1 MSQDWN
7 IRPRGT
13 VCGACQ
19 KAFEDGQAYTTR
31 LVFES
36 LDYSR
41 DDYCDACWVTE
52 AARKTSY
59 SSWKGLFR
67 MPPPEPERRVR
78 KETAET
84 LLRQLLEEN
93 NPARKSAIYILAV
106 MLERQRVLVEREV
119 RTADDGVRW
128 VVYEHRKTGETFL
141 LIDPQL
147 KLTEIEPVQQEI
159 MDLLSGQGASETEP
173 VPNERPTT
181 NVQQPTPNAQQPEP
195 Q

>member
-1 MSQDWN
+1 MSQEWN
-7 IRPRGT
+7 IRSRGT
-13 VCGACQ
+13 ACGACQ
-19 KAFEDGQAYTTR
+19 KAFEDGQSYVTR
-31 LVFES
+31 LVFEGV
-36 LDYSR
+36 DYTR

-52 AARKTSY
+52 AARKPRY

-67 MPPPEPERRVR
+67 VPPPEPERRVR

-93 NPARKSAIYILAV
+93 NPARRNAIYILAV

-119 RTADDGVRW
+119 RTDDDGLRQ

-141 LIDPQL
+141 LVDPQL

-159 MDLLSGQGASETEP
+159 MELLSGQGMGAEA
-173 VPNERPTT
+173 R
-181 NVQQPTPNAQQPEP
+181 VQGSGVSPDSLNPEP
-195 Q
+195 

>member
-1 MSQDWN
+1 MNQEWN
-7 IRPRGT
+7 IRPRGMA
-13 VCGACQ
+13 CGACR
-19 KAFEDGQAYTTR
+19 KAFEDGQPYITR
-31 LVFES
+31 LVFEGI
-36 LDYSR
+36 DYTR

-52 AARKTSY
+52 AARKPSH

-93 NPARKSAIYILAV
+93 NPARESAIYILAV

-119 RTADDGVRW
+119 RTADDGSRQ

-141 LIDPQL
+141 LTDPQL

-159 MDLLSGQGASETEP
+159 MDLLSGQGAVAE
-173 VPNERPTT
+173 ER
-181 NVQQPTPNAQQPEP
+181 VQGSGVSADSQSPEP
-195 Q
+195 